1 MLVVSH
7 RTLKT
12 FAALFW
18 IVGGIALLMKA
29 GNLLLEAATLKPG
42 NLGLWTAIIIALL
55 IGGIKAKFFFSR
67 ICRKNIARIAALNKP
82 RIWEFF
88 RPFFFLL
95 LFLMVLVGG
104 TLSNLAHGSYYLLL
118 CIAILD
124 LTIAIALLGSCYVFW
139 SENPP
144 SN

>member
-18 IVGGIALLMKA
+18 IVGGIVLLMKA
-29 GNLLLEAATLKPG
+29 GRLLLEAATLKPG
-42 NLGLWTAIIIALL
+42 SFGLWTAVIVALL

-67 ICRKNIARIAALNKP
+67 ICRKNIARIAALDKP

-88 RPFFFLL
+88 RPFFFVL
-95 LFLMVLVGG
+95 LFLMILIGA